1 MITKEQL
8 RFSPLAHASW
18 IDNAVVPINNHFRL
32 SISKNGSRGLWHV
45 GEDDSYEVA
54 IQAFEHEGGKGDL
67 VWVENDTVT
76 SRCNIADIN
85 KLAGVAAKLVYVGK
99 IEVFDIGTL
108 AGGPGG
114 QPHWFP
120 RFYCA
125 QGKDLTQKLQYSYRV
140 WGSKNHRFIPAH

>member
-8 RFSPLAHASW
+8 RFSPLAHAPW

-54 IQAFEHEGGKGDL
+54 VQAFEHEGGKGDL
-67 VWVENDTVT
+67 VWIDNDTVT
-76 SRCNIADIN
+76 SQCDMADIN
-85 KLAGVAAKLVYVGK
+85 KLARIAAKLVYVGK
-99 IEVFDIGTL
+99 VEVFDIGDRIDY
-108 AGGPGG
+108 PDG
-114 QPHWFP
+114 QPRWLT

-125 QGKDLTQKLQYSYRV
+125 QGNDLTQKLEYSYRV
-140 WGSKNHRFIPAH
+140 WGKDNHRFILAS